1 MFSMI
6 RSHSLSRGRAIPTIA
21 AALAAALVAI
31 LAAPSLAGGQ
41 DAEQIGKTKETPKPS
56 CPKDP
61 CQAIGSVTGFQ
72 VSAGGQKDLMAAPGN
87 GHLVAWSVDLSKP
100 KSSQRKFFGKFY
112 KEGGLGTVPA
122 ARIAVLKSKQKAA
135 SFTLKAQSPVV
146 DLSDELGSKPIFTL
160 ADPIP
165 IRKGDI
171 LAITVPTW
179 IPNFAVDLANDNAW
193 RASRER
199 DKCENPDDIKDGKP
213 HEKVGKSRSYGCL
226 YRQARVLYK
235 GFYVPGGGS

>member
-1 MFSMI
+1 MVSMT
-6 RSHSLSRGRAIPTIA
+6 RPHLLPKGRAAPSVVATCA
-21 AALAAALVAI
+21 VALLAALAAGPADA
-31 LAAPSLAGGQ
+31 Q
-41 DAEQIGKTKETPKPS
+41 DSEPIGKTKKTPQPS

-72 VSAGGQKDLMAAPGN
+72 VSAGGKKALMAAPKS

-112 KEGGLGTVPA
+112 KEGALGTVPA
-122 ARIAVLKSKQKAA
+122 ARIAVLKGEGKAP
-135 SFTLKAQSPVV
+135 SFELKAQSPVV
-146 DLSDELGSKPIFTL
+146 ELSDELGSEPLFTL

-171 LAITVPTW
+171 VAITVPTW
-179 IPNFAVDLANDNAW
+179 IPNFAVDLSNDNAW

-199 DKCENPDDIKDGKP
+199 DRCENPDDIKEGKP
-213 HEKVGKSRSYGCL
+213 HGKVGTERTYGCL
-226 YRQARVLYK
+226 YRQARLLYQ
-235 GFYVPGGGS
+235 GFYVPG

>member
-1 MFSMI
+1 VAVLLAAF
-6 RSHSLSRGRAIPTIA
+6 A
-21 AALAAALVAI
+21 AAGPAAA
-31 LAAPSLAGGQ
+31 Q
-41 DAEQIGKTKETPKPS
+41 DAEPIGKTKEKPKPS

-72 VSAGGQKDLMAAPGN
+72 VSAGGEKALTTAPKS

-112 KEGGLGTVPA
+112 KDEQLGMVPA
-122 ARIAVLKSKQKAA
+122 ARIAVLQAEGKAA
-135 SFTLKAQSPVV
+135 TFTLKAQSPVV

-165 IRKGDI
+165 IKKGDI
-171 LAITVPTW
+171 VALTVPTW
-179 IPNFAVDLANDNAW
+179 IPNFAVDLPEGNAW
-193 RASRER
+193 RASREQG
-199 DKCENPDDIKDGKP
+199 KCENPDDIKTGKP
-213 HEKVGKSRSYGCL
+213 QQKVGKERTYGCL

-235 GFYVPGGGS
+235 GFYVPS